1 MRPAS
6 RQQQSDEGRGGGQ
19 ARSGGAGQIAAGAEA
34 QETQQE
40 HHILEVGKYPNF
52 NRQPADKRQL
62 GEQRK
67 KARQKKFKQTPA
79 IAGRICQKKF
89 LVFSPH
95 PEEENAV
102 PQQQAGGDNK
112 QS

>member
-6 RQQQSDEGRGGGQ
+6 KQQQPDERCGGGQ
-19 ARSGGAGQIAAGAEA
+19 PTNGIAGQSAADAEA

-40 HHILEVGKYPNF
+40 RQILEVGKYPNF

-79 IAGRICQKKF
+79 IAGRICQDRKSTR
-89 LVFSPH
+89 LNSSH
-95 PEEENAV
+95 P
-102 PQQQAGGDNK
+102 
-112 QS
+112 S